1 MNLREYGFLAN
12 LMSYRSGNNNLIQNK
27 REQCCN
33 IKCMY
38 INLHPIPHHPM
49 RIEDEIKQPI
59 FKDEHQKAY
68 INLVYTAGWLQLRQ
82 AAAFKTFGLT
92 LPQFN
97 ILRILRG
104 QHPLPATVALLIE
117 RMLDKTSNASR
128 IVDRLEEKKLVTRTV
143 CPANR
148 RAVDIRITKAG
159 LDLLERIEEAG
170 VTQSSGV
177 TQLNATELHQLN
189 TLLDKIRSVE

>member
-1 MNLREYGFLAN
+1 
-12 LMSYRSGNNNLIQNK
+12 
-27 REQCCN
+27 
-33 IKCMY
+33 
-38 INLHPIPHHPM
+38 M

-59 FKDEHQKAY
+59 FRDEFQKAH
-68 INLVYTAGWLQLRQ
+68 INLLYTAGWLQLRQ
-82 AAAFKTFGLT
+82 TAAFKPFGLT

-104 QHPLPATVALLIE
+104 QHPLPATVALLID

-128 IVDRLEEKKLVTRTV
+128 IVDRLEEKQLVTRTV

-159 LDLLERIEEAG
+159 LDLLDRIEEAG
-170 VTQSSGV
+170 VTNPGGIN
-177 TQLNATELHQLN
+177 QLTPAEVHQLN
-189 TLLDKIRSVE
+189 TLLDKIRTEE

>member
-1 MNLREYGFLAN
+1 
-12 LMSYRSGNNNLIQNK
+12 
-27 REQCCN
+27 
-33 IKCMY
+33 
-38 INLHPIPHHPM
+38 M

-59 FKDEHQKAY
+59 FRDEYQKAY
-68 INLVYTAGWLQLRQ
+68 INLIYTAGWLQLRQ
-82 AAAFKTFGLT
+82 AAAFKPFGLT

-104 QHPLPATVALLIE
+104 QHPLPATVALLID

-159 LDLLERIEEAG
+159 LELLEQIEATGVLHSAENAPLNEAEMN
-170 VTQSSGV
+170 
-177 TQLNATELHQLN
+177 QLNH
-189 TLLDKIRSVE
+189 LLDKMRSVE

>member
-1 MNLREYGFLAN
+1 
-12 LMSYRSGNNNLIQNK
+12 
-27 REQCCN
+27 
-33 IKCMY
+33 
-38 INLHPIPHHPM
+38 M

-59 FKDEHQKAY
+59 FRDEHQKGH

-82 AAAFKTFGLT
+82 ATAFKPYGLT

-104 QHPLPATVALLIE
+104 QHPLPATVALLID

-128 IVDRLEEKKLVTRTV
+128 IVDRLEEKQLVTRTV

-148 RAVDIRITKAG
+148 RAVDIRITAAG
-159 LDLLERIEEAG
+159 LDLLSRIEQDG
-170 VTQSSGV
+170 IIDVSGLRHLSATEV
-177 TQLNATELHQLN
+177 QQLNA
-189 TLLDKIRSVE
+189 LLDKIRTED

>member
-1 MNLREYGFLAN
+1 
-12 LMSYRSGNNNLIQNK
+12 
-27 REQCCN
+27 
-33 IKCMY
+33 
-38 INLHPIPHHPM
+38 M

-59 FKDEHQKAY
+59 FRDEYQKAH
-68 INLVYTAGWLQLRQ
+68 INLIYTSGWLQLRQ
-82 AAAFKTFGLT
+82 AAMFKPFGLT

-159 LDLLERIEEAG
+159 LDLLDHIEESHILD
-170 VTQSSGV
+170 SSGINQLSEAEIH
-177 TQLNATELHQLN
+177 QLNA
-189 TLLDKIRSVE
+189 LLDKIRTTG

>member
-1 MNLREYGFLAN
+1 
-12 LMSYRSGNNNLIQNK
+12 
-27 REQCCN
+27 
-33 IKCMY
+33 
-38 INLHPIPHHPM
+38 M